1 MNSKNKSSNI
11 DIKIYDNALHKTAS
25 TIDNRQDEILD
36 NDLEDF
42 QGSLKGLLKK
52 SRNKKESASTLNN
65 QSNISPMRPRVSEM
79 QSSKISSPENRDS
92 IGFKN
97 SMLNKTPLKPI
108 GSIFWD
114 FYLTSYK
121 KIMIRLFHIQDLPS

>member
-108 GSIFWD
+108 GSIF
-114 FYLTSYK
+114 
-121 KIMIRLFHIQDLPS
+121 